1 MPSWSSECSLGG
13 GLGHDAP
20 AQPSPTAEKSQLNAA
35 TVGVDTEGHAAMEKD
50 PHKRVKKTDE
60 GDVLPCTLLESPGH
74 LILQPDLAGFVLP
87 TVAAGSLPAPG
98 N

>member
-1 MPSWSSECSLGG
+1 MPSWSLERALGG
-13 GLGHDAP
+13 GLGQDAP
-20 AQPSPTAEKSQLNAA
+20 AQPSPTAEKGQLNAS

-50 PHKRVKKTDE
+50 RHKRVKKKE

-74 LILQPDLAGFVLP
+74 LILQPDLAAFVLP
-87 TVAAGSLPAPG
+87 TVAAGSFPAPD